1 MKNFANALIDTLT
14 ARASAAPS
22 NDLTTSINNAKSHA
36 KALDSLFATKEFAPV
51 AKKLLESLAI
61 VSSTDNRDEF
71 VAVKVVVK
79 IVNTARALA
88 TGQAQGVVDPYTQN
102 ILINLAELRDE
113 GLHNKSAMMGLSPS
127 IEWVEEDQKQKLRKR
142 YTCSVGTAGTQTSST
157 RMMLRALDVCE
168 VVKGKRGDRLMIKQN
183 GRSEMLFALVRG
195 EGKALV
201 ATEPKK
207 SPAERFADKQANA
220 SKVEKKE
227 TAPVEKK
234 EPAKR
239 PSRAKKTETKAEAAP
254 VEKTET
260 APKKPR
266 ASRAKK
272 TATGQAELT
281 V

>member
-1 MKNFANALIDTLT
+1 MKNFSNALIDTLT

-22 NDLTTSINNAKSHA
+22 NDLTTSINNAKTHA
-36 KALDSLFATKEFAPV
+36 KALDTLFGQKEFAPV
-51 AKKLLESLAI
+51 AKKLLSSLAI
-61 VSSTDNRDEF
+61 VSASDNRDEF
-71 VAVKVVVK
+71 IAVKVVVK

-88 TGQAQGVVDPYTQN
+88 TNQVRGVIDPYTQN
-102 ILINLAELRDE
+102 ILENLANLRDE
-113 GLHNKSAMMGLSPS
+113 GLHNKSCMVGLSKS
-127 IEWVEEDQKQKLRKR
+127 IEWVEEDQKQKLKAR
-142 YTCSVGTAGTQTSST
+142 YGCSVGTAGTQTSST

-168 VVKGKRGDRLMIKQN
+168 VLKGKRGDTIMIKN
-183 GRSEMLFALVRG
+183 NERSEMLFNLIKG

-220 SKVEKKE
+220 SKSEKTE

-239 PSRAKKTETKAEAAP
+239 PSRAKKTETKVEAAP
-254 VEKTET
+254 VEAKPAE
-260 APKKPR
+260 KKPR

-272 TATGQAELT
+272 TATAQEEMS